1 MKSVKFTFKDHRLT
15 AWRTCSW
22 RELNV
27 EQVFEP
33 AVLSH
38 RPVVGHGAGA
48 EHQAALL
55 LAARVVGDHG
65 VHVEVAALP
74 HVRAHLD
81 RDVQALVLTLV
92 EQLVLVVGPLEDL
105 PLLVRAW
112 RHKSSKTTQ

>member
-1 MKSVKFTFKDHRLT
+1 MKKAFNHNLT
-15 AWRTCSW
+15 AWHTCSW

-38 RPVVGHGAGA
+38 RPAVGHGAGA

-55 LAARVVGDHG
+55 LAVCVVGDPG

-74 HVRAHLD
+74 HVRAHAD
-81 RDVQALVLTLV
+81 RDLQALVLALV

-112 RHKSSKTTQ
+112 RHQSRETTQ